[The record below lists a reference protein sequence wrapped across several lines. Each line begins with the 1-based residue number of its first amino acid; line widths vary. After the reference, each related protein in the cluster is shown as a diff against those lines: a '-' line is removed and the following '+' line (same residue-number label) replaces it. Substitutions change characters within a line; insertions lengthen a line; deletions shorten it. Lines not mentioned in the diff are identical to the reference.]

1 MKRWL
6 PFTPA
11 IVLFALAWWPFLW
24 SPMTKSSTFW
34 AFYLAAPLTVAAFI
48 ALAVS
53 VAMFLLRK
61 AS

>member
-1 MKRWL
+1 M
-6 PFTPA
+6 
-11 IVLFALAWWPFLW
+11 LFALAWWLFLW

-48 ALAVS
+48 ALAVG